1 MIFVAN
7 AIPAVMNAL
16 TYASILA
23 LVALGLAVVFGMMD
37 IMNMAHGEFITIGA
51 YALSLV
57 QTSMGSHDSVTAYCL
72 GLLAAIAAGAIGG
85 VILEFT
91 IIRPLQ
97 HRTFDALLA
106 TFAIS
111 LILQQGIELVFG
123 TQPQIVSAPYAGTVT
138 LFGVAYP
145 AYRVIIISLAI
156 LTVTG
161 FSIVLT
167 STRFGT
173 DLRAVI
179 QNPQMAEA
187 MGINTR
193 LLNRIAFSGGAALAA
208 LAGALIAPLASVDAT
223 MGQIYIGK
231 AFFVI
236 VLGGVGSVFGS
247 LVGSLLVGTGETFLD
262 YIVDPSLSSAVVL
275 ILAIIIIRFRP
286 RGLIPGFSIAHH
298 MLGRG

>member
-1 MIFVAN
+1 MTFVAN
-7 AIPAVMNAL
+7 AIPALMNAL
-16 TYASILA
+16 TYASIFA
-23 LVALGLAVVFGMMD
+23 LVALGLAIVFGMMD

-57 QTSMGSHDSVTAYCL
+57 QTAMGSHESAAGYCL
-72 GLLAAIAAGAIGG
+72 GLLAAVTAGAIAG

-91 IIRPLQ
+91 IIRPLR

-111 LILQQGIELVFG
+111 LIVQQGIELVFG

-145 AYRVIIISLAI
+145 GYRIIIVLLAI
-156 LTVTG
+156 FTVVG
-161 FSIVLT
+161 FSIIF
-167 STRFGT
+167 TRTRVGT
-173 DLRAVI
+173 DLRAVF
-179 QNPQMAEA
+179 QNPEMAEA
-187 MGINTR
+187 VGINTR

-208 LAGALIAPLASVDAT
+208 LAGALIAPLATVDAM
-223 MGQIYIGK
+223 MGQIYLGK

-236 VLGGVGSVFGS
+236 VLGGIGSVFGS
-247 LVGSLLVGTGETFLD
+247 LVGSLLVGASETFLD
-262 YIVDPSLSSAVVL
+262 YVVDPSLSSAVVL
-275 ILAIIIIRFRP
+275 VLAIVVIRFRP